1 MLPQVCRHINT
12 WLLHVDAKLACCW
25 SSLCFLLGAH
35 LSLQQSR
42 GHYADVQQA
51 LVKKVYYWQEQHSSC
66 SDSSSLHLALS
77 PKSCHFVHKF
87 FTKHLAALLRSRN
100 LAYFG
105 VEIFLIHCGQW
116 AIVIHSFKWK
126 ISRVCVR
133 KYKFF
138 FFFFKFAMNVNSTLL
153 CHYIAWT
160 FITVRFTWHLSQIIC
175 ICSRH

>member
-1 MLPQVCRHINT
+1 MLLIF
-12 WLLHVDAKLACCW
+12 
-25 SSLCFLLGAH
+25 LCFWLGAH

-42 GHYADVQQA
+42 GHYGDVQQA

-138 FFFFKFAMNVNSTLL
+138 FFFKVFNECKFNSSLPLYCMNFHNRPLHMTLKSNYMYMFTSLSGTTWWCPGCL
-153 CHYIAWT
+153 C
-160 FITVRFTWHLSQIIC
+160 FSQPD
-175 ICSRH
+175 